1 MKWPGAGCPWQ
12 LRDTGAMRSLAA
24 TLLLCGLGLLVPGS
38 AGAVPKPPPK
48 FWSPGRCER
57 VLLGV
62 YGGPTFGFP
71 LRTGDGHNFHVAQ
84 AICVGSGGARACRWT
99 TGHHSPLSPYT
110 THLPTA
116 RPPLSPLLGVQGVH
130 AFSFERRHCPFV
142 DARHTRGRR
151 PRPCRASRRGSV
163 RRVAAR
169 LLHVERQ
176 AHRKRRNTGT
186 LSLHHCL
193 DRGSPHATEQRDRL
207 QGR

>member
-1 MKWPGAGCPWQ
+1 MHGGMQTYLKWPGAGCPWQ

-99 TGHHSPLSPYT
+99 TGHHSRLYSEFRVFT
-110 THLPTA
+110 RSRLNGGIVRSWTLA
-116 RPPLSPLLGVQGVH
+116 
-130 AFSFERRHCPFV
+130 
-142 DARHTRGRR
+142 TRGGDGLVPVGHHAGDQYAGWPPDFYMSSVKLIARDATLAR
-151 PRPCRASRRGSV
+151 FRSITASIV
-163 RRVAAR
+163 AR
-169 LLHVERQ
+169 LTQ
-176 AHRKRRNTGT
+176 QNNATG
-186 LSLHHCL
+186 C
-193 DRGSPHATEQRDRL
+193 RGGS
-207 QGR
+207 